1 MARTNAFEIDRT
13 YSVDQ
18 IARIEREA
26 RRARDEYVAGLIRAA
41 FRHTRAALR
50 DAIGTAE
57 PRANGRVR
65 EA

>member
-1 MARTNAFEIDRT
+1 MARTQPFEIDRT

-26 RRARDEYVAGLIRAA
+26 RRARDEYVAGLIRSA
-41 FRHTRAALR
+41 FRHTRTALR
-50 DAIGTAE
+50 DAIGTADA
-57 PRANGRVR
+57 RDNGRVR